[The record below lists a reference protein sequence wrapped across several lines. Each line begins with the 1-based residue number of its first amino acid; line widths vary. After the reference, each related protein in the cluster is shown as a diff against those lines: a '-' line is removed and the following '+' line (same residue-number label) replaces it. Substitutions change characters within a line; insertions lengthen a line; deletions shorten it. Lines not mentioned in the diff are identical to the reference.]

1 MQDNF
6 DLMVRSPAFNQETVP
21 IGRCESHRSDE
32 QTIPGLEA
40 KLSRAV
46 SLAIARRR
54 NSRRVEG
61 SVLGCTRDVSHTHAL
76 VDDTNEAAIY
86 LGGVR
91 LVDLSCEPR
100 IVFCGHLRE

>member
-6 DLMVRSPAFNQETVP
+6 DLMVGSPAFNQETVP

-32 QTIPGLEA
+32 QAIPGLEA

-46 SLAIARRR
+46 SLVIARKR
-54 NSRRVEG
+54 NSRGIEG
-61 SVLGCTRDVSHTHAL
+61 SILGCARDESHTHAP

-86 LGGVR
+86 LGGIC
-91 LVDLSCEPR
+91 LVDLSRQPR
-100 IVFCGHLRE
+100 IVFGGHLRK